1 MGDPKRNR
9 AKFSTPK
16 KAWEKER
23 IEEEKELI
31 KEYHFKNKQEIWKLT
46 SKLRNFSRQAKRLIV
61 LKTEQAEKEKI
72 QLLNKLK
79 SLGLLSEQG
88 DLDDVL
94 GITTKDLLDRRL
106 QTVVFKK
113 GFAKSMKQARQFIVH
128 GHIVIENKKITSP
141 NFLVSVENEGKVGF
155 SQSSELS
162 DEMHPERKKEEK
174 LPKKPKAKGEKG
186 KSKENKKDSKEESK
200 PKKEKKES
208 KENKKESK
216 EKSKPKKKE
225 KSTEKKKK
233 AE

>member
-23 IEEEKELI
+23 IDEEKELI
-31 KEYHFKNKQEIWKLT
+31 KEYYFKNKQEIWKLT

-61 LKTEQAEKEKI
+61 LKTDQAEKEKI

-79 SLGLLSEQG
+79 SLGLLPEQG

-106 QTVVFKK
+106 QTIIFKK
-113 GFAKSMKQARQFIVH
+113 GLAKTMKQARQFIVH

-141 NFLVSVENEGKVGF
+141 NFLVTVENEGKVEF

-162 DEMHPERKKEEK
+162 DDMHPERKTEEK
-174 LPKKPKAKGEKG
+174 LPQKPETKEESKKKDKEGKNKEKEENPK
-186 KSKENKKDSKEESK
+186 KEKKDSKEESK
-200 PKKEKKES
+200 SEE
-208 KENKKESK
+208 E
-216 EKSKPKKKE
+216 EKSE
-225 KSTEKKKK
+225 EKKKK